1 MPLTSPYNFVPINK
15 QVYYPKWDKLVSMD
29 VPFKDGEDGYI
40 EVIMRNV
47 SPLFTR
53 NGAPLEREKETES
66 SYIIDESGNK
76 RYFIPGTTIKGM
88 LRGTLE
94 MMAFGKMKEKEH
106 YTNRWFGYRDV
117 AQKTTESR
125 AYVERAKQG
134 KPGWLSK
141 DGDKYYFTPCVG
153 TLEKI
158 PVWKLRQK
166 FKGYYANKS
175 IWKTNCSLSGGREP
189 SYPEYRD
196 DETGRRYRIVCS
208 GKMQR
213 KKNELLF
220 PYQTSDQRILLPE
233 DTVNAFLTVYENT
246 PDFGKFRA
254 VLERRGTVPVF
265 YLESKNGSM
274 PVIGLSKMF
283 RIPYK
288 HSLTDMIRHDQQP
301 DNKRLDL
308 CEVLFGTVHG
318 IEGKLSFKGRIQVG
332 HAFATQQVGANQLLK
347 VNGVL
352 GQPKASYY
360 PLYVKQDKN
369 PYKTYDTGTR
379 LSGRKLYRIHKG
391 ASTTDLPRGNDNANV
406 ANNFYALP
414 AGNTFVLRINVHNL
428 KKAEIGA
435 LLSALT
441 LNEAAG
447 AFHNLGLAKSY
458 GYGKIQ
464 IDDIKLHH
472 LSFSV
477 KEYEAAFE
485 DVMDAFVTEQI
496 KPGLKWRE
504 TEQVLQLT
512 NILREH
518 DDHVV
523 KLMQL
528 GDSKTEGTYGFYK
541 DKRNFKGTEIDRL
554 TEPRNKV

>member
-1 MPLTSPYNFVPINK
+1 
-15 QVYYPKWDKLVSMD
+15 
-29 VPFKDGEDGYI
+29 
-40 EVIMRNV
+40 
-47 SPLFTR
+47 
-53 NGAPLEREKETES
+53 
-66 SYIIDESGNK
+66 
-76 RYFIPGTTIKGM
+76 
-88 LRGTLE
+88 
-94 MMAFGKMKEKEH
+94 
-106 YTNRWFGYRDV
+106 
-117 AQKTTESR
+117 
-125 AYVERAKQG
+125 
-134 KPGWLSK
+134 
-141 DGDKYYFTPCVG
+141 
-153 TLEKI
+153 
-158 PVWKLRQK
+158 
-166 FKGYYANKS
+166 
-175 IWKTNCSLSGGREP
+175 
-189 SYPEYRD
+189 
-196 DETGRRYRIVCS
+196 
-208 GKMQR
+208 
-213 KKNELLF
+213 
-220 PYQTSDQRILLPE
+220 
-233 DTVNAFLTVYENT
+233 
-246 PDFGKFRA
+246 
-254 VLERRGTVPVF
+254 
-265 YLESKNGSM
+265 M

-318 IEGKLSFKGRIQVG
+318 IEGKQSFKGRIQVG
-332 HAFATQQVGANQLLK
+332 HAFATQQVGTNQLLK
-347 VNGVL
+347 VNGLL

-391 ASTTDLPRGNDNANV
+391 GSTTDLPRGNDNANV

-464 IDDIKLHH
+464 IDDIKLYH

-485 DVMDAFVTEQI
+485 DVMDAFVAEHI

-528 GDSKTEGTYGFYK
+528 GDSKTEGTYGYYK

-554 TEPRNKV
+554 TETRNKV